1 MFVPSVNDAL
11 RTSPRADL
19 RILVLPFRPRLQL
32 TVCTPAAATVF
43 LTRHQVLV
51 PPAAGV
57 ARRVTLPAPE
67 VLIRAWIWAALRV
80 TFAFAE
86 RIWTK
91 AAGTG
96 CGAASVV
103 NVVTAGLVDSTPEEL
118 SPMTLTS

>member
-43 LTRHQVLV
+43 LTRHQVFV

-67 VLIRAWIWAALRV
+67 VLIRAWIWAARRV

-86 RIWTK
+86 RIWMVG
-91 AAGTG
+91 AG
-96 CGAASVV
+96 SLVKL
-103 NVVTAGLVDSTPEEL
+103 VTAGLVASTPAEFR
-118 SPMTLTS
+118 PITLTS